1 MGLFNKKEKITPTCC
16 GGEAEGSEGNEAKD
30 GGCDCE
36 CGEGGCEKEQK
47 QKTTEEKGLVIK
59 VLGSGCKNCITL
71 ADNVKKV
78 LEQMQL
84 EASIVKITDF
94 GEITSYG
101 VMSTPALVVNE
112 KVVSYGKVLK
122 PQEITK
128 ILEKVIG

>member
-1 MGLFNKKEKITPTCC
+1 MGLFGKKEKTTPTCC
-16 GGEAEGSEGNEAKD
+16 GGEAEGSKEDKAKD
-30 GGCDCE
+30 CGCE
-36 CGEGGCEKEQK
+36 CGEGGCEKEQN
-47 QKTTEEKGLVIK
+47 QEVTGEKGLVIK